1 MKTVAIIGGGFSG
14 TMVLYHLMA
23 DHDASPMRVLFFDD
37 AKRHA
42 RGVAYSTPVD
52 EHLLNVPA
60 GGMTGIPGDMAH
72 FVAWLDGQVGRGEPG
87 VFYPRRLYGQYIQ
100 QFFETAQDMARK
112 NGHDIQI
119 INDHVET
126 ITKTESGALAIGEH
140 RVDAVVLATGASQ
153 PRWPG
158 SNPMPNDDRLIA
170 NPYGPTFPDALERI
184 KNYNRV
190 AILGTGLSGADAVMS
205 LHRSGYT
212 GKIIC
217 VSRHNNWPVKHG
229 LKKPWDW
236 RRIIDSLRPH
246 SNKIWRGMPQNLR
259 AFCLRHIGYWNVVRH
274 RMPRQCHAV
283 LHDLKKTGQL
293 QMARGSIRDII
304 AHDNTIDV
312 VLDTKTV
319 EVDAV
324 INCLGFIGAG
334 VMGNPLYK
342 GLNDAGMI
350 RVQDGLLNPDDFKL
364 SDDYPIYVL
373 GPPLFGFLIETS
385 AVPELRVQAKT
396 VAGKITNLF
405 AA

>member
-23 DHDASPMRVLFFDD
+23 GHDVAPMRVLFFDD
-37 AKRHA
+37 ANRHA

-72 FVAWLDGQVGRGEPG
+72 FVAWLDGQVGQGERG

-100 QFFETAQDMARK
+100 HFFETAKESAKK
-112 NGHDIQI
+112 NGHDLQI
-119 INDHVET
+119 ITGHVAT
-126 ITKTESGALAIGEH
+126 IEPSDAGRVKIGEH
-140 RVDAVVLATGASQ
+140 DVDAVVLATGASQ

-158 SNPMPNDDRLIA
+158 ANPMPDDNRLIA
-170 NPYGPTFPDALERI
+170 NPYGADFPAALERI
-184 KNYNRV
+184 KNFNSI

-217 VSRHNNWPVKHG
+217 ISRHNNWPVKHG

-246 SNKIWRGMPQNLR
+246 SNKIWRGMPPQLR
-259 AFCLRHIGYWNVVRH
+259 GFCLKHIGYWNVVRH

-283 LHDLKKTGQL
+283 LQDLKKSGQL
-293 QMARGSIRDII
+293 QMERGSIRDII
-304 AHDNTIDV
+304 AHDRIIDV

-319 EVDAV
+319 PVDAV

-342 GLNDAGMI
+342 GLNEAGMI
-350 RVQDGLLNPDDFKL
+350 RVQDGLLNPDDYKL
-364 SDDYPIYVL
+364 SDEHPIFVL
-373 GPPLFGFLIETS
+373 GPPLFGFLLETS

-396 VAGKITNLF
+396 VAGKI
-405 AA
+405 AALLAA